1 MLDKTHDHK
10 NRGSSKAQCCSHGME
25 YTLII
30 LMDIPISANHCEVLM
45 QSQIRYKR
53 EELDSYT
60 IKWSV
65 SW

>member
-1 MLDKTHDHK
+1 MIIRTGAAAKPSAAAMVW
-10 NRGSSKAQCCSHGME
+10 NIS
-25 YTLII
+25 LII